1 MGSSKNISMS
11 LIKNIFTELLASF
24 NLKAADFITHDIMS
38 RAAFEEINEFFYR
51 IETQMINPSFA
62 PKRKQW
68 AYDLTLKH
76 CRRVAL
82 YSLPVAQAG
91 RFSDKEAAE
100 ITVAGLLHDIDKF
113 YWPVKLLDT
122 PPLELSKEEH
132 TRIMEHTVAGAA
144 CGEMITKKNI
154 APGILAIIKQHH
166 ENFGG
171 TGYPG
176 RLAGAA
182 ISPGARIIRI
192 VNSYD
197 TMTSPRPYKTGIN
210 THAEAINSLKR
221 RCNSTYDPDFVG
233 LFEQSL
239 PEEKIKSLK
248 EVGDSSGFRR
258 RDVI

>member
-1 MGSSKNISMS
+1 M
-11 LIKNIFTELLASF
+11 
-24 NLKAADFITHDIMS
+24 
-38 RAAFEEINEFFYR
+38 
-51 IETQMINPSFA
+51 IEDPLSE
-62 PKRKQW
+62 R
-68 AYDLTLKH
+68 
-76 CRRVAL
+76 
-82 YSLPVAQAG
+82 
-91 RFSDKEAAE
+91 
-100 ITVAGLLHDIDKF
+100 LLHKEFSAASTIIADAQDGEIVFEVAAKT
-113 YWPVKLLDT
+113 PDT

-144 CGEMITKKNI
+144 CVEMITKKNI